1 MFFVTECFAQ
11 ESEGLRGIKPPVEFP
26 ANYFFLLVIVF
37 LALALGGFFLF
48 RYFYLKKRNKLQ
60 APVVTRPPYAIA
72 CERLENLR
80 LKDFPRE
87 GKIQEYYV
95 ELSDIVRRYLEGE
108 FLIKAPEMTTE
119 EFLRELKQAPS
130 LVASQKSFLREFLD
144 SCDMVKF
151 AKYGPKIDEIE
162 NSFLL
167 AKKLIDQT
175 RRTDN
180 GI

>member
-1 MFFVTECFAQ
+1 MFFVAECFAQ
-11 ESEGLRGIKPPVEFP
+11 ESQKLRGIKPPVEFP
-26 ANYFFLLVIVF
+26 ANYFLFFFIIF
-37 LALALGGFFLF
+37 LALVLGGFFLF
-48 RYFYLKKRNKLQ
+48 RYFYFKKRNEPQ
-60 APVVTRPPYAIA
+60 APVVVRPPYIIA
-72 CERLENLR
+72 YERLENLR
-80 LKDFPRE
+80 FKDFPRE

-130 LVASQKSFLREFLD
+130 LVASQKSLLREFLD